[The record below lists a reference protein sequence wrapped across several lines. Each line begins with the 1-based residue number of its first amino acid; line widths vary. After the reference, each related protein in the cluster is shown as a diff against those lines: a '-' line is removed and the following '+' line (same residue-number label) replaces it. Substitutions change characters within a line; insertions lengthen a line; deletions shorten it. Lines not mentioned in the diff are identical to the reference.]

1 MQVSAERGSGRDRV
15 LAAVAV
21 VAAVLLGACS
31 SGQAATGPPSS
42 SGTPSPRP
50 SSTAKLAIVSPKDGS
65 VVHGST
71 VHVVVSLQGATIVP
85 ATTSNI
91 RPDQGHLHL
100 YLDGSIVSMN
110 YQKDATLPNVGPG
123 QHLLRVEF
131 VASDHA
137 PFDPRDFVQVT
148 FTVQP

>member
-1 MQVSAERGSGRDRV
+1 VIAV
-15 LAAVAV
+15 IAAVA
-21 VAAVLLGACS
+21 AGAVLLGACS
-31 SGQAATGPPSS
+31 SGQAATGPPT
-42 SGTPSPRP
+42 TPASRP
-50 SSTAKLAIVSPKDGS
+50 SSTAKLAIVSPTEGE

-85 ATTSNI
+85 ATTTNI

-100 YLDGSIVSMN
+100 LLDGSIVSMN
-110 YQKDATLPNVGPG
+110 YQKDATLPNVTPG

-137 PFDPRDFVQVT
+137 PFDPRVFVQIT